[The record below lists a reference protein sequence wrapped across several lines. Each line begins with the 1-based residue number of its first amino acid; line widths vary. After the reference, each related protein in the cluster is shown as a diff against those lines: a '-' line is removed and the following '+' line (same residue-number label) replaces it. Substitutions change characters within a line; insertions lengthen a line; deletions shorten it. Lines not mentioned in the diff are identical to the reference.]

1 MNDSIKNPKRD
12 LRQAAT
18 KLFAAEG
25 YNAVS
30 IDRIAASIGSTKGL
44 FYHHYYAKV
53 DILADIALTGWEAMR
68 EAAEAALDATDGGA
82 LAELKLEAL
91 ALAELQVA
99 FELPDAAR
107 VAAKASDILTN
118 ARLSDAHAEARDKA
132 MGARQALER
141 LYQNVYRDGVR
152 EGRLEPLP
160 PRFAVWLIRLP
171 ILAATDWGAGPEGAR
186 TPADRVAEAV
196 ARFAAKGLI
205 EPNDA
210 A

>member
-68 EAAEAALDATDGGA
+68 EAAEAA

-171 ILAATDWGAGPEGAR
+171 ILRRQIGVLVLKAPAR
-186 TPADRVAEAV
+186 PPTASLKPLRALPPKD
-196 ARFAAKGLI
+196 
-205 EPNDA
+205 
-210 A
+210 